1 MEKHI
6 KINKDRALARLLRRI
21 EHGSDPKL
29 LRKEANRLLP
39 SIGPADIA
47 KAEQNLIND
56 GFSAKQVQQLSAAF
70 VLMAVLEEQTANLK
84 INLPPNHILR
94 KVVAEHEMFR
104 CFLAGLK
111 DVYRDISAMEQMTD
125 TACEFRRLVHI
136 VGHLE
141 AMEEHISREE
151 DVIFPTLKKYGW
163 ESLCNSGKSDHVYIR
178 IAVSDLAK
186 LTYTFE
192 EHKFEDFKAR
202 FESIVTYLC
211 PTITEH
217 FLQEDN
223 ILYPIA
229 LEVIN
234 DDTVWERVRKICDE
248 IGYCGVHT

>member
-6 KINKDRALARLLRRI
+6 KKQNAQALARLLRRI

-94 KVVAEHEMFR
+94 RVLAEHEIFR
-104 CFLAGLK
+104 CFLAELK
-111 DVYRDISAMEQMTD
+111 DIYRDISVMEHMAD
-125 TACEFRRLVHI
+125 TACEFQKLIHI

-151 DVIFPTLKKYGW
+151 DVIFPTLKKHGW

-186 LTYTFE
+186 LTYNFE
-192 EHKFEDFKAR
+192 SDDFEDFKTR
-202 FESIVTYLC
+202 LESIVTYLC
-211 PTITEH
+211 PTMTEH
-217 FLQEDN
+217 LLQEDN

-234 DDTVWERVRKICDE
+234 DDKLWEKLKKVCNE
-248 IGYCGVHT
+248 IGYCGIHT

>member
-6 KINKDRALARLLRRI
+6 NKDKALARLLRRI

-94 KVVAEHEMFR
+94 KVIAEHEIFR
-104 CFLAGLK
+104 CFLAELK
-111 DVYRDISAMEQMTD
+111 DVYRGISAMGQMSD
-125 TACEFRRLVHI
+125 TAGEFRKLVHI

-163 ESLCNSGKSDHVYIR
+163 ESLCNSSKSDHVYIR

-186 LTYTFE
+186 LTYNFE
-192 EHKFEDFKAR
+192 EHNFEDFR
-202 FESIVTYLC
+202 TRLEPIVTYLC

-217 FLQEDN
+217 LLQEDN

-234 DDTVWERVRKICDE
+234 DDTVWEKVRKICDE

>member
-6 KINKDRALARLLRRI
+6 KINKDRALARLLRKI

-94 KVVAEHEMFR
+94 KVIAEHEMFR
-104 CFLAGLK
+104 CFLAELK

-125 TACEFRRLVHI
+125 TTDECRKLVHI
-136 VGHLE
+136 VSQRE
-141 AMEEHISREE
+141 AREE
-151 DVIFPTLKKYGW
+151 
-163 ESLCNSGKSDHVYIR
+163 
-178 IAVSDLAK
+178 
-186 LTYTFE
+186 
-192 EHKFEDFKAR
+192 
-202 FESIVTYLC
+202 
-211 PTITEH
+211 
-217 FLQEDN
+217 
-223 ILYPIA
+223 
-229 LEVIN
+229 
-234 DDTVWERVRKICDE
+234 
-248 IGYCGVHT
+248 